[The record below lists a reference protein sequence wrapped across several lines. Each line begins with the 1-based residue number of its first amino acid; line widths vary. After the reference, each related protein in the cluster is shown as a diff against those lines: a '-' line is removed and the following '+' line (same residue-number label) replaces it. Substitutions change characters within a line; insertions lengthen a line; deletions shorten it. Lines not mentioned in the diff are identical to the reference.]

1 MHVRF
6 MTFNP
11 LLEGQK
17 VKIVIVCDQF
27 VQLFRSFRS
36 SIQHLF
42 ASQLRPS
49 CTVTL
54 MFPVLGDVDIL
65 LSLPPSRLV
74 RWILPHNVLLT
85 HLKRYLVCT
94 VSAVCDVVLQ
104 SISYFNFSAH
114 LPPSHFMNKIDLLE
128 YLLYCNT
135 FTVPYLHTTCKEKY
149 ITCL

>member
-1 MHVRF
+1 
-6 MTFNP
+6 
-11 LLEGQK
+11 
-17 VKIVIVCDQF
+17 
-27 VQLFRSFRS
+27 
-36 SIQHLF
+36 
-42 ASQLRPS
+42 
-49 CTVTL
+49 

-74 RWILPHNVLLT
+74 RWILPHNVLLM

-135 FTVPYLHTTCKEKY
+135 FTVPYLHTE
-149 ITCL
+149 